1 MLDSFS
7 IHRIPFAV
15 DTSQQILDNSST
27 TNSRVLKLDTS
38 WSIELYV
45 FLYIRF
51 NAIFSHFSPIFLD
64 KKSYLPLPKQFTS
77 HSSSSPLILRSN
89 PCIFTLVWSSFYP
102 LIIHFMHSDLTFGVF
117 ENFWGFSKLMKYLW
131 NFWDGFCLN
140 EFKSSCIAS
149 HLHYNNVSCI
159 LDVYLLCWIVV
170 CC

>member
-15 DTSQQILDNSST
+15 DTSQQILDSSST
-27 TNSRVLKLDTS
+27 TNSRVLKLNTS
-38 WSIELYV
+38 WSIKLYV

-51 NAIFSHFSPIFLD
+51 SAIFSHFPSIFLD

-89 PCIFTLVWSSFYP
+89 PCIFTLVWSFFYP

-117 ENFWGFSKLMKYLW
+117 QNFWG
-131 NFWDGFCLN
+131 FWDGFCLN

-149 HLHYNNVSCI
+149 LLHYNNVSCI
-159 LDVYLLCWIVV
+159 LDVCLLYWIAM